1 MPYSFWWLEIKNL
14 NDGKGKGKMKKFMFI
29 LLAGALVFTGCAAP
43 QTKTGKGAA
52 YGTAGGA
59 AAGALAGQLI
69 GKDTKATLIGAAVGA
84 AVGAAAGA
92 GIGQMMDKQEQE
104 YAQALAA
111 SEAASVR
118 REGNLL
124 AITLK
129 GDVSFD
135 TNSAK
140 IRPGLYSEID
150 RIAQVMAQYPQ
161 TRVTV
166 EGHTDSKGSDVYNM
180 ELSRKRADAVMQ
192 ALVSR
197 GVSPAQI
204 QTVAY
209 GETMPV
215 ASNDTAEGRQRNRRV
230 EIKIEPTSAG

>member
-1 MPYSFWWLEIKNL
+1 
-14 NDGKGKGKMKKFMFI
+14 MKKLI
-29 LLAGALVFTGCAAP
+29 LVFVAGAMVFTGCAAP
-43 QTKTGKGAA
+43 QTNTGKGAA

-69 GKDTKATLIGAAVGA
+69 GKDTKSTLIGAAVGA
-84 AVGAAAGA
+84 AVGAATGA
-92 GIGQMMDKQEQE
+92 GVGHMMDKQEAE
-104 YAQALAA
+104 YKQALAS

-118 REGNLL
+118 REGDLL

-135 TNSAK
+135 TNSAN
-140 IRPGLYSEID
+140 IRPGLYSEIE

-161 TRVTV
+161 TRVIV
-166 EGHTDSKGSDVYNM
+166 EGHTDSKGKDDYNM

-192 ALVSR
+192 ELVKR
-197 GVSPAQI
+197 GVNPSQI
-204 QTVAY
+204 QTAAY

>member
-1 MPYSFWWLEIKNL
+1 
-14 NDGKGKGKMKKFMFI
+14 MKKLMLIFV
-29 LLAGALVFTGCAAP
+29 AGTMVLTGCAAP

-59 AAGALAGQLI
+59 ALGALAGQLI
-69 GKDTKATLIGAAVGA
+69 GKDTKSTLIGAAVGA
-84 AVGAAAGA
+84 AAGAAAGA

-104 YAQALAA
+104 YTQALAA

-140 IRPGLYSEID
+140 IKPGLYSEID
-150 RIAQVMAQYPQ
+150 RIAQIMSQYPQ
-161 TRVTV
+161 TTVIV
-166 EGHTDSKGSDVYNM
+166 EGHTDSKGKDDYNM
-180 ELSRKRADAVMQ
+180 ELSRKRAEAVMRE
-192 ALVSR
+192 LVNR
-197 GVSPAQI
+197 GVSSSQI
-204 QTVAY
+204 QTAAY
-209 GETMPV
+209 GETLPV

-230 EIKIEPTSAG
+230 EIKIQPASQG